1 MFQQIIGLA
10 GIGLVAGLATLSSS
24 STTEAPATEGAYTI
38 DAVHSSALFSAV
50 HLGMSRFYGRFNEMG
65 GELSF
70 DPKDPTK
77 STIKVE
83 IAAASVD
90 SNDTKRDQHLA
101 GPDFFS
107 AKEFETISFESK
119 SVAVKRKATDE
130 DALQLEVTGMLDML
144 GKKRE
149 VTAVVDLVGSG
160 PGMRGGELIGFHT
173 VFEINRSEWGMD
185 YMNGPLS
192 DEVEII
198 LSLEAKR

>member
-1 MFQQIIGLA
+1 M
-10 GIGLVAGLATLSSS
+10 
-24 STTEAPATEGAYTI
+24 
-38 DAVHSSALFSAV
+38 
-50 HLGMSRFYGRFNEMG
+50 
-65 GELSF
+65 
-70 DPKDPTK
+70 
-77 STIKVE
+77 E

>member
-1 MFQQIIGLA
+1 MFQQLIGFA
-10 GIGLVAGLATLSSS
+10 GIGLIAGLATLSSP
-24 STTEAPATEGAYTI
+24 STTAAPSVEGAYTI

-50 HLGMSRFYGRFNEMG
+50 HFGMARFYGRFNEIS

-77 STIKVE
+77 SSIKVE
-83 IAAASVD
+83 IPAASVD
-90 SNDTKRDQHLA
+90 TNDTKRDQHLS

-119 SVAVKRKATDE
+119 TVAVKRKATEDE
-130 DALQLEVTGMLDML
+130 ALQLEVTGMLDML

-149 VTAVVDLVGSG
+149 VTAVVDLIGAG
-160 PGMRGGELIGFHT
+160 PGMRGGEMIGFHT

-192 DEVEII
+192 DAIEII
-198 LSLEAKR
+198 ISVEAKR